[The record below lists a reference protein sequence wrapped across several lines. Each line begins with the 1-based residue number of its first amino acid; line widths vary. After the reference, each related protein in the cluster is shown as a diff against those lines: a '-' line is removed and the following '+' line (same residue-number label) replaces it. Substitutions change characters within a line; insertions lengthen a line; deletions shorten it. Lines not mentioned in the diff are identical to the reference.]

1 MKDEKYYGDQLVKQ
15 LKKIT
20 EINGIKWT
28 FLTNEDINFLKTE
41 LLENIETGVVG
52 KFRELTNNNDII
64 NWDIYILL
72 TKNIDIS
79 KRYVLVVKDKKHN
92 NIIVVPPDS
101 FKDNKYLSNL
111 VAFYQTV
118 IYDINQNIS
127 KTLKEQLKLIDKF
140 IDGWSETGET
150 SNHKH

>member
-1 MKDEKYYGDQLVKQ
+1 MKYEKYYGDQLVMQ
-15 LKKIT
+15 LKKST

-28 FLTNEDINFLKTE
+28 FLTNEDINFLKME

-52 KFRELTNNNDII
+52 KFRKLTNNNDMM
-64 NWDIYILL
+64 NWNIYILL
-72 TKNIDIS
+72 TKNKDIS
-79 KRYVLVVKDKKHN
+79 KRYVLLVKDKIHD

-111 VAFYQTV
+111 VALYQTV
-118 IYDINQNIS
+118 LYDINQNIS
-127 KTLKEQLKLIDKF
+127 KTLEEQLKLIDKF
-140 IDGWSETGET
+140 IDGWSKMGKT

>member
-1 MKDEKYYGDQLVKQ
+1 MKDEKYYGDRLVLQ
-15 LKKIT
+15 LKKST
-20 EINGIKWT
+20 EINGIKWA

-52 KFRELTNNNDII
+52 KFRKLTNNNDIM
-64 NWDIYILL
+64 NWHIYILL

-79 KRYVLVVKDKKHN
+79 KRYVLVVKDEIHD

-111 VAFYQTV
+111 VALYQTV
-118 IYDINQNIS
+118 LYDINQNIS
-127 KTLKEQLKLIDKF
+127 KTLEEQLKLIDKF
-140 IDGWSETGET
+140 IDGWSKMGKT